1 MLRGS
6 QLLSGLHSR
15 GVNNA
20 DEHGKVLG
28 VLLDGLELLK
38 DGILTVLLVLYRVY
52 EAVISFGHKPGATMA
67 C

>member
-38 DGILTVLLVLYRVY
+38 DGILAVPLFLHQVY
-52 EAVISFGHKPGATMA
+52 
-67 C
+67 